1 MSTFSEGLTVFKT
14 TTHEK
19 RYHLRLG
26 LPKLRLT
33 SLWKHKLFLATYP
46 MQINC
51 DLGEGIGNDAELMPY
66 IDEANI
72 ACGFHAGDAFTMRET
87 VALCIRNGV
96 KIGAHPS
103 YLDRE
108 NFGRKEIE
116 MSPEEIYLLVKKQ
129 IEILNQIVK
138 TAGGKLNHVKPH
150 GALYNTSA
158 KNPEVAKAIAKAV
171 KDVDTGLILF
181 GLKNSHSIKA
191 ANELGLIT
199 AEEAFADRRY
209 ESDGTLTPRSQP
221 GACFTEIQDVLD
233 QVEKIKADTWCIHG
247 DGPHALAF
255 AKALKAKR

>member
-1 MSTFSEGLTVFKT
+1 
-14 TTHEK
+14 
-19 RYHLRLG
+19 
-26 LPKLRLT
+26 
-33 SLWKHKLFLATYP
+33 

-87 VALCIRNGV
+87 VALCIPHGV

-108 NFGRKEIE
+108 NFGRKDIE
-116 MSPEEIYLLVKKQ
+116 LSSDEIYLLVKKQ
-129 IEILNQIVK
+129 VETLKKIADQ
-138 TAGGKLNHVKPH
+138 AGAKLNHVKPH

-171 KDVDTGLILF
+171 KDIDPGLILF
-181 GLKNSHSIKA
+181 GLKNSHSIA
-191 ANELGLIT
+191 AGKEIGLKT

-209 ESDGTLTPRSQP
+209 ESDGSLTPRNQP
-221 GACFTEIQDVLD
+221 GACFESVAQVLA

-247 DGPHALAF
+247 DGPHALEF
-255 AKALKAKR
+255 AKALQEFKTPQ

>member
-1 MSTFSEGLTVFKT
+1 
-14 TTHEK
+14 
-19 RYHLRLG
+19 
-26 LPKLRLT
+26 
-33 SLWKHKLFLATYP
+33 
-46 MQINC
+46 MQLNC

-87 VALCIRNGV
+87 VALCIRHKV

-116 MSPEEIYLLVKKQ
+116 LSPEEIYLLVKKQ
-129 IEILNQIVK
+129 VETLKNITEQ
-138 TAGGKLNHVKPH
+138 AGTKLNHVKPH

-158 KNPEVAKAIAKAV
+158 KNEAVAKAIAKAV
-171 KDVDTGLILF
+171 KDVDTSLILF
-181 GLKNSHSIKA
+181 GLKNSHSIAAGKA
-191 ANELGLIT
+191 EGLKT

-221 GACFTEIQDVLD
+221 GACFTEIHDVLD
-233 QVEKIKADTWCIHG
+233 QVQKMKADTWCIHG
-247 DGPHALAF
+247 DGPHALVF
-255 AKALKAKR
+255 AKALQEFKTPQ

>member
-1 MSTFSEGLTVFKT
+1 
-14 TTHEK
+14 
-19 RYHLRLG
+19 
-26 LPKLRLT
+26 
-33 SLWKHKLFLATYP
+33 

-72 ACGFHAGDAFTMRET
+72 ACGFHAGDAYSMRET
-87 VALCIRNGV
+87 VALCIRHGV

-116 MSPEEIYLLVKKQ
+116 LSSEEIYLLVKKQ
-129 IEILNQIVK
+129 VESLKQIVEN
-138 TAGGKLNHVKPH
+138 AGAKLNHVKPH

-158 KNPEVAKAIAKAV
+158 KNLEVAKAIAKAV
-171 KDVDTGLILF
+171 KDIDAGLILF

-199 AEEAFADRRY
+199 AEEAFADRSY
-209 ESDGTLTPRSQP
+209 ESDGSLTPRSQP
-221 GACFTEIQDVLD
+221 GACFTDIQDVLN
-233 QVEKIKADTWCIHG
+233 QVQKMKADTWCIHG

-255 AKALKAKR
+255 AEALHTFKTQQ

>member
-1 MSTFSEGLTVFKT
+1 
-14 TTHEK
+14 
-19 RYHLRLG
+19 
-26 LPKLRLT
+26 
-33 SLWKHKLFLATYP
+33 

-51 DLGEGIGNDAELMPY
+51 DLGEGIGNDAALMPY

-72 ACGFHAGDAFTMRET
+72 ACGFHAGDGYTMRET
-87 VALCIRNGV
+87 VALCIRHGV
-96 KIGAHPS
+96 KMGAHPS

-129 IEILNQIVK
+129 IETLNQIVK

-158 KNPEVAKAIAKAV
+158 KNEAVAKAIAKAV
-171 KDVDTGLILF
+171 KDVDAGLVLF
-181 GLKNSHSIKA
+181 GLKNSLSIA
-191 ANELGLIT
+191 AGKEMGLKT

-209 ESDGTLTPRSQP
+209 ESDGSLTPRSQP
-221 GACFTEIQDVLD
+221 GACFTEVQDVLD

-247 DGPHALAF
+247 DGPHALEF

>member
-1 MSTFSEGLTVFKT
+1 
-14 TTHEK
+14 
-19 RYHLRLG
+19 
-26 LPKLRLT
+26 
-33 SLWKHKLFLATYP
+33 

-51 DLGEGIGNDAELMPY
+51 DLGEGIGNDAVLMPY

-87 VALCIRNGV
+87 VALCIRHGV
-96 KIGAHPS
+96 KMGAHPS

-116 MSPEEIYLLVKKQ
+116 LSPEEIYLLVKKQ

-138 TAGGKLNHVKPH
+138 TAGGTLNHVKPH

-158 KNPEVAKAIAKAV
+158 KNAEVARAIAKAV
-171 KDVDTGLILF
+171 KDIDPSLILF
-181 GLKNSHSIKA
+181 GLKGSLSIEVA
-191 ANELGLIT
+191 QTMGLKT
-199 AEEAFADRRY
+199 ADEAFADRRY
-209 ESDGTLTPRSQP
+209 ESDGSLTPRSQP

-247 DGPHALAF
+247 DGPYALEF

>member
-1 MSTFSEGLTVFKT
+1 MTL
-14 TTHEK
+14 
-19 RYHLRLG
+19 
-26 LPKLRLT
+26 
-33 SLWKHKLFLATYP
+33 
-46 MQINC
+46 NC
-51 DLGEGIGNDAELMPY
+51 DLGEGIGNDAALMPY

-87 VALCIRNGV
+87 VALCIRHGV
-96 KIGAHPS
+96 KMGAHPS

-116 MSPEEIYLLVKKQ
+116 LSPEEIYLLVKKQ

-138 TAGGKLNHVKPH
+138 TAGGTLNHVKPH

-171 KDVDTGLILF
+171 KDVNGDLILF
-181 GLKNSHSIKA
+181 GLKGSLSIEVA
-191 ANELGLIT
+191 QTMGLKT
-199 AEEAFADRRY
+199 ADEAFADRRY
-209 ESDGTLTPRSQP
+209 ESDGSLTPRSQP

-247 DGPHALAF
+247 DGPYALEF

>member
-1 MSTFSEGLTVFKT
+1 MTL
-14 TTHEK
+14 
-19 RYHLRLG
+19 
-26 LPKLRLT
+26 
-33 SLWKHKLFLATYP
+33 
-46 MQINC
+46 NC
-51 DLGEGIGNDAELMPY
+51 DLGEGIGNDAALMPY

-87 VALCIRNGV
+87 VALCIRHNV

-103 YLDRE
+103 YLDKE

-116 MSPEEIYLLVKKQ
+116 LSSEEIYLLVKKQ
-129 IEILNQIVK
+129 IESLKKIAEN
-138 TAGGKLNHVKPH
+138 AGAKLNHVKPH

-158 KNPEVAKAIAKAV
+158 KNEAVAKAIAKAV
-171 KDVDTGLILF
+171 KDIDSSLILF
-181 GLKNSHSIKA
+181 GLKNSQSIAAGKA
-191 ANELGLIT
+191 EGLIT

>member
-1 MSTFSEGLTVFKT
+1 
-14 TTHEK
+14 
-19 RYHLRLG
+19 
-26 LPKLRLT
+26 
-33 SLWKHKLFLATYP
+33 

-87 VALCIRNGV
+87 VALCIRYKV

-116 MSPEEIYLLVKKQ
+116 LSPEEIYLLVKKQ
-129 IEILNQIVK
+129 VETLKNITEQ
-138 TAGGKLNHVKPH
+138 AGTKLNHVKPH

-158 KNPEVAKAIAKAV
+158 KNEAVAQAIAKAV
-171 KDVDTGLILF
+171 KDVDPSLILF
-181 GLKNSHSIKA
+181 GLKNSHSIA
-191 ANELGLIT
+191 AAKNIGLKT
-199 AEEAFADRRY
+199 SEEAFADRRY
-209 ESDGTLTPRSQP
+209 ESDGSLTSRSQP
-221 GACFTEIQDVLD
+221 GACLESVAQVLT
-233 QVEKIKADTWCIHG
+233 QVQKMKADTWCIHG

-255 AKALKAKR
+255 AKALHHFKTPQ

>member
-1 MSTFSEGLTVFKT
+1 
-14 TTHEK
+14 
-19 RYHLRLG
+19 
-26 LPKLRLT
+26 
-33 SLWKHKLFLATYP
+33 

-87 VALCIRNGV
+87 VAWCIRNGV

-116 MSPEEIYLLVKKQ
+116 LSLEEIYLLVKKQ

-138 TAGGKLNHVKPH
+138 TAGGNLNHVKPH

-158 KNPEVAKAIAKAV
+158 KNPEVAKAIAKAA
-171 KDVDTGLILF
+171 KDVDPGLILF
-181 GLKNSHSIKA
+181 GLKNSHSIEA
-191 ANELGLIT
+191 AIEISLKT

-233 QVEKIKADTWCIHG
+233 QVEKMKADTWCIHG

>member
-1 MSTFSEGLTVFKT
+1 
-14 TTHEK
+14 
-19 RYHLRLG
+19 
-26 LPKLRLT
+26 
-33 SLWKHKLFLATYP
+33 

-51 DLGEGIGNDAELMPY
+51 DLGEGIGNDAAIMPY

-87 VALCIRNGV
+87 VALCIRHGV
-96 KIGAHPS
+96 KMGAHPS

-116 MSPEEIYLLVKKQ
+116 LSPEEIYLLVKKQ
-129 IEILNQIVK
+129 IETLNQIVK
-138 TAGGKLNHVKPH
+138 TAGGTLNHVKPH

-171 KDVDTGLILF
+171 KDVSGDLILF
-181 GLKNSHSIKA
+181 GLKGSLSIEVAQKMD
-191 ANELGLIT
+191 LKT

-209 ESDGTLTPRSQP
+209 ENDGTLTPRSQP
-221 GACFTEIQDVLD
+221 GACFTDVQDVLN

-247 DGPHALAF
+247 DGPHALEF

>member
-1 MSTFSEGLTVFKT
+1 
-14 TTHEK
+14 
-19 RYHLRLG
+19 
-26 LPKLRLT
+26 
-33 SLWKHKLFLATYP
+33 

-51 DLGEGIGNDAELMPY
+51 DLGEGIGNDAALMPY

-87 VALCIRNGV
+87 VALCIRHGV

-116 MSPEEIYLLVKKQ
+116 LSPEEIYLLVKKQ
-129 IEILNQIVK
+129 IETLNQIVK

-158 KNPEVAKAIAKAV
+158 KNEVVAKAIAKAV
-171 KDVDTGLILF
+171 KDVNGDLILF
-181 GLKNSHSIKA
+181 GLKGSLSIEVA
-191 ANELGLIT
+191 QAMGLKT

-209 ESDGTLTPRSQP
+209 VSDGSLTPRSQP
-221 GACFTEIQDVLD
+221 GACFTSVKEVID
-233 QVEKIKADTWCIHG
+233 QVKKIKADTWCIHG
-247 DGPHALAF
+247 DGPHAVDF
-255 AKALKAKR
+255 AKVLHELKTPL

>member
-1 MSTFSEGLTVFKT
+1 MTL
-14 TTHEK
+14 
-19 RYHLRLG
+19 
-26 LPKLRLT
+26 
-33 SLWKHKLFLATYP
+33 
-46 MQINC
+46 NC
-51 DLGEGIGNDAELMPY
+51 DLGEGIGNDAQLMPY

-116 MSPEEIYLLVKKQ
+116 LSPEEIYLLVKKQ

-138 TAGGKLNHVKPH
+138 TAGGNLNHVKPH

-171 KDVDTGLILF
+171 KDVDPGLILF

-191 ANELGLIT
+191 AIEMGLKT

-233 QVEKIKADTWCIHG
+233 QAEKIKADTWCIHG

-255 AKALKAKR
+255 AKALKAKFHK

>member
-1 MSTFSEGLTVFKT
+1 MTL
-14 TTHEK
+14 
-19 RYHLRLG
+19 
-26 LPKLRLT
+26 
-33 SLWKHKLFLATYP
+33 
-46 MQINC
+46 NC

-66 IDEANI
+66 INEANI

-87 VALCIRNGV
+87 VALCIRHGV
-96 KIGAHPS
+96 KMGAHPS

-116 MSPEEIYLLVKKQ
+116 LSPEEIYLLVKKQ
-129 IEILNQIVK
+129 IETLNQIVK
-138 TAGGKLNHVKPH
+138 TAGGTLNHVKPH

-171 KDVDTGLILF
+171 KDVSGDLILF
-181 GLKNSHSIKA
+181 GLKGSLSIEVAQKMD
-191 ANELGLIT
+191 LKT

-209 ESDGTLTPRSQP
+209 ENDGTLTPRSQP
-221 GACFTEIQDVLD
+221 GACFTDVQDVLN

-247 DGPHALAF
+247 DGPHALEF

>member
-1 MSTFSEGLTVFKT
+1 
-14 TTHEK
+14 
-19 RYHLRLG
+19 
-26 LPKLRLT
+26 
-33 SLWKHKLFLATYP
+33 

-51 DLGEGIGNDAELMPY
+51 DLGEGIGNDAALMPY

-87 VALCIRNGV
+87 VALCIRHGV

-116 MSPEEIYLLVKKQ
+116 LSPEEIYLLVKKQ
-129 IEILNQIVK
+129 IETLNQIVK

-158 KNPEVAKAIAKAV
+158 KNEVVAKAIAKAV
-171 KDVDTGLILF
+171 KDVNGDLILF
-181 GLKNSHSIKA
+181 GLKGSLSIEVA
-191 ANELGLIT
+191 QAMGLKT

-209 ESDGTLTPRSQP
+209 VSDGSLTPRSQP
-221 GACFTEIQDVLD
+221 GACFTSVKEVID
-233 QVEKIKADTWCIHG
+233 QVKKIKADSWCIHG
-247 DGPHALAF
+247 DGPHAVDF
-255 AKALKAKR
+255 AKVLHELKTPL

>member
-1 MSTFSEGLTVFKT
+1 
-14 TTHEK
+14 
-19 RYHLRLG
+19 
-26 LPKLRLT
+26 
-33 SLWKHKLFLATYP
+33 

-72 ACGFHAGDAFTMRET
+72 ACGFHAGDGYTMRET
-87 VALCIRNGV
+87 VALCIRHGV
-96 KIGAHPS
+96 KMGAHPS

-129 IEILNQIVK
+129 IETLNQIVK

-158 KNPEVAKAIAKAV
+158 KNEAVAKAIAKAV
-171 KDVDTGLILF
+171 KDVDAGLVLF
-181 GLKNSHSIKA
+181 GLKNSLSIA
-191 ANELGLIT
+191 AGKEMGLKT

-209 ESDGTLTPRSQP
+209 ESDGSLTPRSQP
-221 GACFTEIQDVLD
+221 GACFTEVQDVLD

-247 DGPHALAF
+247 DGPHALEF

>member
-1 MSTFSEGLTVFKT
+1 MTL
-14 TTHEK
+14 
-19 RYHLRLG
+19 
-26 LPKLRLT
+26 
-33 SLWKHKLFLATYP
+33 
-46 MQINC
+46 NC
-51 DLGEGIGNDAELMPY
+51 DLGEGIGNDAQLMPY

-87 VALCIRNGV
+87 VALCIRYGV

-116 MSPEEIYLLVKKQ
+116 VSSEEIYLLVKKQ
-129 IEILNQIVK
+129 IETLKKIAEN
-138 TAGGKLNHVKPH
+138 AGAKLNHVKPH
-150 GALYNTSA
+150 GSLYNTSA
-158 KNPEVAKAIAKAV
+158 KNLEVAKAIARAV
-171 KDVDTGLILF
+171 KDVNGDLILF
-181 GLKNSHSIKA
+181 GLKGSLSIEA
-191 ANELGLIT
+191 AQAMGLKT

-209 ESDGTLTPRSQP
+209 ESDGTLTPRSQA
-221 GACFTEIQDVLD
+221 GACFTEVQDVLI